1 MSKIVEA
8 VEIGKKAN
16 ISVQFSHLAITD
28 WRYYGEGPKM
38 HELFDNAVEEGLD
51 ITYDMYPYTAAGAGL
66 DQVIP
71 LWAQSGGLDEYM
83 ARLKDGEIR
92 ERIAD

>member
-1 MSKIVEA
+1 
-8 VEIGKKAN
+8 
-16 ISVQFSHLAITD
+16 
-28 WRYYGEGPKM
+28 M

-83 ARLKDGEIR
+83 ARLKDGEMR
-92 ERIAD
+92 ERIKEEVSKGIGGLAPRWETVIMSSTKNEKNKD